1 MSRSS
6 LLCVLLVACAVGCSV
21 RRLSGESLDR
31 VSRPA
36 FISRLEEAAGPRS
49 LVFERDGAY
58 QAKLKKLSAAEADRR
73 LQAKLA
79 GAMTR
84 FELAERLRAQT
95 AARLPQSP
103 PWTRGVEPAR
113 VASVLETFLVEE
125 RPAAPPDYNL
135 LVPLGADAVVEFVV
149 QEYGM
154 RSERGVAG
162 AYVVGYARMFRL
174 APGREELWRRPFRR
188 DRVAEGAEHL
198 DPFRV
203 GKEPSL
209 FAEQVRALLD
219 ELAAQLAEDL
229 TPPDRPAAAP
239 APAAEPLPPPA
250 APAPKPPPPPPPA
263 DELPP
268 GELPDP
274 D

>member
-1 MSRSS
+1 MLRSC
-6 LLCVLLVACAVGCSV
+6 LLCVLLLTCVVGCSV
-21 RRLSGESLDR
+21 HRLSGASLER

-36 FISRLEEAAGPRS
+36 FISRLQEEAGPRS

-58 QAKLKKLSAAEADRR
+58 QAKLKKLSPAEADRR
-73 LQAKLA
+73 LQARLA

-84 FELAERLRAQT
+84 FELAERLRTET
-95 AARLPQSP
+95 AARLPQVA
-103 PWTRGVEPAR
+103 PWTRAVEPAR

-125 RPAAPPDYNL
+125 RPATPPDYEL
-135 LVPLGADAVVEFVV
+135 LRPLGADAVVELVI
-149 QEYGM
+149 QEYGL

-162 AYVVGYARMFRL
+162 AYVEGYGRMFRL

-203 GKEPSL
+203 GKDPAL

-219 ELAAQLAEDL
+219 ELATQLAEGL
-229 TPPDRPAAAP
+229 TPPDHPAAAP
-239 APAAEPLPPPA
+239 ASQLLPPPGPATPRPPPLPPA
-250 APAPKPPPPPPPA
+250 Q
-263 DELPP
+263 ELPP
-268 GELPDP
+268 GQLPDP